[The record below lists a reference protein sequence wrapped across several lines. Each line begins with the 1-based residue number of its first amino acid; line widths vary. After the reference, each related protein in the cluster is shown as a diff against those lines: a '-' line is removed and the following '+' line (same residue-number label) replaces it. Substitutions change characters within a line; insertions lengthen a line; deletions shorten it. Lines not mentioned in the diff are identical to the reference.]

1 MPRTRNSNS
10 ITRLVL
16 VQSLYQME
24 IAGTDVNEIIDSLNS
39 RIIFDSSEDE
49 LINDINKSLFSNLIN
64 EIIEKQIIIDKEIK
78 KLLSDDWDFNR
89 LDKILIAILRSA
101 FYEIIF
107 QTNTPYKVIIDEYV
121 EISHSF
127 FSGKEPNF
135 TNTILDKLSEI
146 HRK

>member
-49 LINDINKSLFSNLIN
+49 LIKDINKSLFSNLIN

-107 QTNTPYKVIIDEYV
+107 QSNTPYKVIIDEYV

-135 TNTILDKLSEI
+135 TNAILDKLSEI

>member
-49 LINDINKSLFSNLIN
+49 LINDINKSLFSDLIN

-107 QTNTPYKVIIDEYV
+107 QSNTPYKVIIDEYV

-135 TNTILDKLSEI
+135 TNAILDKLSEI

>member
-24 IAGTDVNEIIDSLNS
+24 IAGTDVNEIINSLDS
-39 RIIFDSSEDE
+39 RIIFDSSEDK
-49 LINDINKSLFSNLIN
+49 LINDINKSFFSNLIN
-64 EIIEKQIIIDKEIK
+64 EIVEKQITIDNEIK
-78 KLLSDDWDFNR
+78 KFLSDDWDFNR

-107 QTNTPYKVIIDEYV
+107 QSNTPYKVIIDEYV

-135 TNTILDKLSEI
+135 TNAILDKLSEA

>member
-24 IAGTDVNEIIDSLNS
+24 IAGTDVNEIIDSLNN

-49 LINDINKSLFSNLIN
+49 LIKDINKSLFSNLIN

-107 QTNTPYKVIIDEYV
+107 QSNTPYKVIIDEYV

-135 TNTILDKLSEI
+135 TNAILDKLSEI

>member
-24 IAGTDVNEIIDSLNS
+24 IAGTDVNEIINSLNS
-39 RIIFDSSEDE
+39 RIIFDSSEDK

-64 EIIEKQIIIDKEIK
+64 EIVEKQITIDNEIK
-78 KLLSDDWDFNR
+78 KFLSDDWDFNR

-107 QTNTPYKVIIDEYV
+107 QSDTPYKVIIDEYV

-135 TNTILDKLSEI
+135 TNAILDKLSEA

>member
-10 ITRLVL
+10 IARLVL

-24 IAGTDVNEIIDSLNS
+24 IAGTDVNEIIDSLNN
-39 RIIFDSSEDE
+39 RIIFDSSEDK

-64 EIIEKQIIIDKEIK
+64 EIVEKQITIDNEIK
-78 KLLSDDWDFNR
+78 KFLSDNWDFNR

-101 FYEIIF
+101 FYEIMF
-107 QTNTPYKVIIDEYV
+107 QSNTPYKVIIDEYV

-135 TNTILDKLSEI
+135 TNAILDKLSEA

>member
-24 IAGTDVNEIIDSLNS
+24 IAGTDVNEIIDSLNN
-39 RIIFDSSEDE
+39 RIIFDSSEDK

-64 EIIEKQIIIDKEIK
+64 EIVEKQITIDNEIK
-78 KLLSDDWDFNR
+78 KFLSDDWDFNR

-101 FYEIIF
+101 FYEIMF
-107 QTNTPYKVIIDEYV
+107 QSNTPYKVIIDEYV

-135 TNTILDKLSEI
+135 TNAILDKLSEA

>member
-107 QTNTPYKVIIDEYV
+107 QSNTPYKVIIDEYV
-121 EISHSF
+121 DISHSF

-135 TNTILDKLSEI
+135 TNAILDKLAEM